1 MFLHFNRGKTLWLR
15 FGSFGNP
22 RFETGFALPKT
33 EKASVCLLNSSSLFF
48 ACHARSVPIPPA
60 KERSYNFHTLWLE
73 KIFFFKGQR
82 CPGVSFQRIGC
93 YKEKTQKGR
102 PLSDLLFTDRK
113 SSSSK
118 WSGLKYAFQEFNA
131 YLPDL
136 ACRCAKA
143 TKFKGYTVFGLT
155 NYGKNDSLNR
165 ILTLNTRP
173 LCLFSK
179 HQPVI
184 GSR

>member
-1 MFLHFNRGKTLWLR
+1 MIR
-15 FGSFGNP
+15 
-22 RFETGFALPKT
+22 
-33 EKASVCLLNSSSLFF
+33 
-48 ACHARSVPIPPA
+48 
-60 KERSYNFHTLWLE
+60 

-155 NYGKNDSLNR
+155 NYGKNDSLNL

>member
-1 MFLHFNRGKTLWLR
+1 MKTIKDLCIALRICFFLQ
-15 FGSFGNP
+15 
-22 RFETGFALPKT
+22 
-33 EKASVCLLNSSSLFF
+33 
-48 ACHARSVPIPPA
+48 
-60 KERSYNFHTLWLE
+60 
-73 KIFFFKGQR
+73 GQR

-118 WSGLKYAFQEFNA
+118 WSGLKYAYQEFNA

-143 TKFKGYTVFGLT
+143 TKVKGYAVFGLT
-155 NYGKNDSLNR
+155 NYGNNEYWFTSWAVSWHSVHHHCVL
-165 ILTLNTRP
+165 IPTLDWFTWGGGEGGISYTTFIDGTKGYCF
-173 LCLFSK
+173 LSHFGLK
-179 HQPVI
+179 
-184 GSR
+184 

>member
-1 MFLHFNRGKTLWLR
+1 MTAFWLLRKSALWNR
-15 FGSFGNP
+15 
-22 RFETGFALPKT
+22 
-33 EKASVCLLNSSSLFF
+33 VCVTKNWESLSLFTKLQF
-48 ACHARSVPIPPA
+48 IVLCVSLQDLCQ
-60 KERSYNFHTLWLE
+60 FHRQRNVAITFMALWLE

-155 NYGKNDSLNR
+155 NYGKNDSLNL

>member
-1 MFLHFNRGKTLWLR
+1 MIR
-15 FGSFGNP
+15 
-22 RFETGFALPKT
+22 
-33 EKASVCLLNSSSLFF
+33 
-48 ACHARSVPIPPA
+48 
-60 KERSYNFHTLWLE
+60 
-73 KIFFFKGQR
+73 KIYFFKGQR

-102 PLSDLLFTDRK
+102 PLSDLLFTDRE

-143 TKFKGYTVFGLT
+143 TKVKGYTVFGLT
-155 NYGKNDSLNR
+155 NYGKNDSLNLV
-165 ILTLNTRP
+165 LTLNTRP
-173 LCLFSK
+173 LCLFS
-179 HQPVI
+179 
-184 GSR
+184 